1 MIYKNSH
8 PQKSQITK
16 VFVKKHFVFI
26 SFNGAP
32 QLYLMSNCFFVF
44 DLAVCT
50 LNIIVAQV
58 DQLCLCRWSRLV

>member
-1 MIYKNSH
+1 MIYKNTQ
-8 PQKSQITK
+8 PQNSQITK
-16 VFVKKHFVFI
+16 AFVKKPFVFI

-58 DQLCLCRWSRLV
+58 HQLCLCWWLRLL